1 MGGRSLLFSAVVAAL
16 ACGGARQELRE
27 PPEPRDP
34 EPVDSAADA
43 PELQAPLEIERVF
56 AGAIPVAASAERAPA
71 RAFREAYLRVLTAE
85 PFRLVALRL
94 DGVCRAVSHGSGRTP
109 GADAPV
115 AGDVLRIGEAPG
127 CDYRVGPAIACPAPS
142 DAPPWQA
149 LLFYEAAGALRVLP
163 FQFVHVGVGSV
174 EPERGVPPG
183 SMRGEPGEAR

>member
-1 MGGRSLLFSAVVAAL
+1 
-16 ACGGARQELRE
+16 
-27 PPEPRDP
+27 
-34 EPVDSAADA
+34 
-43 PELQAPLEIERVF
+43 
-56 AGAIPVAASAERAPA
+56 
-71 RAFREAYLRVLTAE
+71 
-85 PFRLVALRL
+85 
-94 DGVCRAVSHGSGRTP
+94 VSHGSGRTP